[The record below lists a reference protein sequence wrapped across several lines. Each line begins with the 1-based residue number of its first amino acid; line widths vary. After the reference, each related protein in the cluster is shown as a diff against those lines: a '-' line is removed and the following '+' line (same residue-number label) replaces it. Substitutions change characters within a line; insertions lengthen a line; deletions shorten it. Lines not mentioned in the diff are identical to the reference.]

1 MPSVRD
7 RALSILDL
15 LARHPPELP
24 LADIADRLDIP
35 RGAAHRVLADLKE
48 TGYVRQDREGGPYR
62 LTAKIVTLAF
72 AYLVG
77 NGIPDVAQPVLDRLA
92 EATGEL
98 VRLAVVDG
106 GQLTWVAKAQG
117 KQHGLRVDPDD
128 GAEVYL
134 PATANGQAW
143 LSCMDDDAALE
154 VMARQGFRRDGYG
167 PGAPRSLQ
175 DLLAALQ
182 RARTNGFATVVDA
195 YEAGTSAVAV
205 PIRRNGGVIGT
216 VSVAGPTV
224 RLTADRMDQ
233 IASILREGAAEL
245 GLLAAG
251 SPLFASARSL
261 AKR

>member
-15 LARHPPELP
+15 LAHHPPELP
-24 LADIADRLDIP
+24 LAEIADRLDIP
-35 RGAAHRVLADLKE
+35 RAAAHRVLADLKE
-48 TGYVRQDREGGPYR
+48 TGYVRQDRDGGPYR

-72 AYLVG
+72 AYLAG

-98 VRLAVVDG
+98 ARLAIVDG
-106 GQLTWVAKAQG
+106 EQLTWVAKAQG

-134 PATANGQAW
+134 VATANGQAW
-143 LSCMDDDAALE
+143 LSCMDDDAALAI
-154 VMARQGFRRDGYG
+154 VVRQGIRREGYG
-167 PGAPRSLQ
+167 PGAPRSMAE
-175 DLLAALQ
+175 LLDALH
-182 RARTNGFATVVDA
+182 RARRNGFATVVDA

-205 PIRRNGGVIGT
+205 PILRKGGVIGT
-216 VSVAGPTV
+216 VSVAGPTI
-224 RLTADRMDQ
+224 RMTEARMEG
-233 IASILREGAAEL
+233 IAPILREAAAEL
-245 GLLAAG
+245 SLLAAG
-251 SPLFASARSL
+251 SPLFTT